1 MARQKGYSKRVSQRR
16 TWSGIVFSFVGTAGR
31 SMISIRMLKQG
42 RVGRIW
48 ARQAREGGPNVRWA
62 GLQARATRLMNKN
75 LLRLIPVRTGRLRRS
90 LRMILGP
97 RNYANTLG
105 PPPYPG
111 SKGWYAWMANFTS
124 TKSPRY
130 MFRAGQQTARVAKR
144 EALRW
149 DKQDKANRRRVDEAR
164 NLLASVAL
172 IKRRR

>member
-1 MARQKGYSKRVSQRR
+1 MPYSKRVSQRR
-16 TWSGIVFSFVGTAGR
+16 TYSGIIFSFVGTAGR
-31 SMISIRMLKQG
+31 GLISIRMLRQG

-48 ARQAREGGPNVRWA
+48 ARQIKQGGANARTG
-62 GLQARATRLMNKN
+62 GLQAMATRLMNKN
-75 LLRLIPVRTGRLRRS
+75 LLRFIPVRTGRLRRS

-97 RNYANTLG
+97 RVFANLLG

-130 MFRAGQQTARVAKR
+130 MFRAARATAPRAKR
-144 EALRW
+144 DALAW
-149 DKQDKANRRRVDEAR
+149 DRKDKENRRRVDEAR
-164 NLLASVAL
+164 AQLASIAL